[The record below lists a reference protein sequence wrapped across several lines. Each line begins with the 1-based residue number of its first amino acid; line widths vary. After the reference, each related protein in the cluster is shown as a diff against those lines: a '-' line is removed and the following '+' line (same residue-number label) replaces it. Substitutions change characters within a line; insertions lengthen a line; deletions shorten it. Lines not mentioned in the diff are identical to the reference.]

1 MPESEPQKQ
10 KEYRLRARLPQYFRA
25 ASLVAIAAAIL
36 VVVVGFYRERSKTP
50 FRLKSEHTQLST
62 DVVAEVNG
70 YERLETDNGINKY
83 YIKADHA
90 TTFSDNHQELQNM
103 YLEVYDK
110 AGTSSDKM
118 TADSALYVPEEEKN
132 FTAYLKG
139 NVNIETHEALKVR
152 TNNIT
157 YTKKTGIADADESVV
172 FERDNVR
179 GKSFGA
185 TVKLNEKKLDLLKDV
200 EIETFES
207 AELAKSNVRY
217 AKINAN
223 SASFDQI
230 TNHIDLNNN
239 VAIHID
245 SKAKTSG
252 NSQTTDVNAD
262 RASVDFAPGD
272 SKSPQMKKFELF
284 ENVHIVST
292 DQGQSPTNIDSGY
305 ALYDKDAD
313 RYELKN
319 GAHIVTTTKDKQ
331 TDIKASEAIF
341 ERSAGKVSLTG
352 AAEITQDSNYLKG
365 DTLTAILFANNKV
378 KDAVIRGNASVRQTT
393 PERTTTISAP
403 ELNAA
408 FNESGQLHNAN
419 AIGQS
424 TAEIIPNQDKDYSQV
439 AISALRGIGVVFK
452 GDSLIDAMRTDGRT
466 TIQLNAQNGEAD
478 AANKRVTADAVKT
491 TFSPNGKDMSRAE
504 AVGNAEL
511 YIEPLNA
518 GKKNYKTTINAPRFD
533 CDFYPTGNNAK
544 SCVAG
549 KKAKATRVPTIVAE
563 GRGTQFLTADD
574 LTAHFGPRSNDIESL
589 DAAGNAKFT
598 ELDRNALAKQMTY
611 TRGDETI
618 RLRGGEPTVW
628 DSRARAKAREIDLDT
643 ASNKSFMRGAVST
656 TYYSQKQMKGSS
668 PFGASDKPVFLTA
681 ESAEFD
687 NTAETALYTTNA
699 RGWQDNNY
707 VRGDKIF
714 VDQKGGRF
722 NAEGNVQSLLYN
734 AKLKQKGATGIVPT
748 SAAAGSM
755 TYDRD
760 KRLLQY
766 RTSVDIRQGTDRITA
781 GSADVYLSEKN
792 EVSKTVAETH
802 VVITQPSRRATGDWV
817 QYTADDEVAVLRG
830 NPATVSDAV
839 NGSSQSGQMTFN
851 MRDNRVVTEGKTKQN
866 TSGRTRSVYKVTP
879 Q

>member
-1 MPESEPQKQ
+1 MPENETQKQ
-10 KEYRLRARLPQYFRA
+10 HEYRLRAKLPQYFRIG
-25 ASLVAIAAAIL
+25 AIAAICVSIL

-50 FRLKSEHTQLST
+50 FRLKSEHTQLSA

-70 YERLETDNGINKY
+70 YERLETDDGINKY

-110 AGTSSDKM
+110 TGTSSDKM

-157 YTKKTGIADADESVV
+157 YTRKSGIADADESVV

-179 GKSFGA
+179 GRSFGA

-217 AKINAN
+217 AKINAD

-230 TNHIDLNNN
+230 SNRIDLNNN

-252 NSQTTDVNAD
+252 NSQTTEVNAD
-262 RASVDFAPGD
+262 RASVDFVPGD

-292 DQGQSPTNIDSGY
+292 EQAKSPTNIDAGY

-319 GAHIVTTTKDKQ
+319 GAHIVTTAKDKQ

-341 ERSAGKVSLTG
+341 ERSAGKIALTG
-352 AAEITQDSNYLKG
+352 DAEVTQDSNYLKG
-365 DTLTAILFANNKV
+365 DALTANLFADNKL
-378 KDAVIRGNASVRQTT
+378 KDAVIRGNASVRQTN
-393 PERTTTISAP
+393 PERTTTITAP
-403 ELNAA
+403 ELNAS
-408 FNESGQLHNAN
+408 FNDARQLLDAN

-424 TAEIIPNQDKDYSQV
+424 NATIVPVNTKEYSLV
-439 AISALRGIGVVFK
+439 NISAVRGIGIAFK
-452 GDSLIDAMRTDGRT
+452 GEGLIDAARTDGRT
-466 TIQLNAQNGEAD
+466 TIQLNSQNGDAD
-478 AANKRVTADAVKT
+478 AANKRVTADTVKT
-491 TFSPNGKDMSRAE
+491 TFNPNGKDISRAE

-511 YIEPLNA
+511 YIEPLNV

-533 CDFYPTGNNAK
+533 CEFYPTGNNAK

-549 KKAKATRVPTIVAE
+549 KKAKASRVPTVPLE
-563 GRGTQFLTADD
+563 RRGTQVLSADD
-574 LTAHFGPRSNDIESL
+574 MTAQFGPRSNDVESL
-589 DAAGNAKFT
+589 DATGNAKFT
-598 ELDRNALAKQMTY
+598 ELDRNAIARQMTY
-611 TRGDETI
+611 TKSDETVRI
-618 RLRGGEPTVW
+618 RGGEPTVW

-643 ASNKSFMRGAVST
+643 ANNKSYMRGAVST
-656 TYYSQKQMKGSS
+656 TYYSQKQMNGAS

-681 ESAEFD
+681 ENAEFD
-687 NTAETALYTTNA
+687 NAAETALYTTSA

-707 VRGDKIF
+707 VRADKLFI
-714 VDQKGGRF
+714 DQKAGRF
-722 NAEGNVQSLLYN
+722 TAEGNVQSLLYN
-734 AKLKQKGATGIVPT
+734 AKLKQKGATGVVPT

-755 TYDRD
+755 VYDND
-760 KRLLQY
+760 KHLLQY

-781 GSADVYLSEKN
+781 GSADVYLSDKN
-792 EVSKTVAETH
+792 EVSKTIAENN
-802 VVITQPSRRATGDWV
+802 VVITQPNRRASGEWV
-817 QYTADDEVAVLRG
+817 QYTSDDEVAILRG

-839 NGSSQSGQMTFN
+839 NGSSQSGQMTFY
-851 MRDNRVVTEGKTKQN
+851 MRDNRVVTDGKTKQN
-866 TSGRTRSVYKVTP
+866 ASGRTRSVYKVTP